1 MEDSIIFPST
11 FHTKSSNRNR
21 DFKLCCFHN
30 FSCRACQRI
39 FSDLSQQRVLIIG
52 AGEMAELALQNL
64 KNQGVVDVMV
74 TNRTYTNAENLAEK
88 FAGTV
93 IPIEQLEKRLCEAD
107 IIISSTGARHFVL
120 TQSMVRKCLKN
131 RRGKAMFFIDIAVPR
146 DIEPEINELPGAYCY
161 DIDDLQNV
169 VQRNQDE
176 RIRQA
181 EQADKILED
190 EIARVRDWFLTRS
203 AVPTIRKIRNEFQHI
218 GQAELDKTLL
228 RLSHLSDKDRDLVTS
243 LVHSIRKKS
252 FTSPRLIEN
261 LVKRRRQVTAASS
274 FVRCFSEKEGNN
286 KYLDQKK
293 TNQVGARSEILMKLR
308 IATRESRLALWQA
321 NWVREKVLAKF
332 PKLDV
337 QLVPMTT
344 EGDQRL
350 DRSLA
355 DIGGKGLFIKE
366 LEQALLDH
374 RADLA
379 VHSMKDLTTEFPPS
393 LELSVITERDDPNDA
408 LVSNKFSNLNKLP
421 NGTVIGT
428 SSLRRKS
435 QLAHF
440 YPNLMIKNLRGNLDT
455 RLRKLDDGEYDAII
469 LAVAGLK
476 RLGLKERIAQ
486 VIPHS
491 VMLPAIAQGAIG
503 IETRFGDQ
511 DTLQWIQHLKHAM
524 TERELRCER
533 KFYRA

>member
-1 MEDSIIFPST
+1 MI
-11 FHTKSSNRNR
+11 
-21 DFKLCCFHN
+21 
-30 FSCRACQRI
+30 
-39 FSDLSQQRVLIIG
+39 
-52 AGEMAELALQNL
+52 
-64 KNQGVVDVMV
+64 
-74 TNRTYTNAENLAEK
+74 
-88 FAGTV
+88 
-93 IPIEQLEKRLCEAD
+93 
-107 IIISSTGARHFVL
+107 
-120 TQSMVRKCLKN
+120 
-131 RRGKAMFFIDIAVPR
+131 
-146 DIEPEINELPGAYCY
+146 
-161 DIDDLQNV
+161 
-169 VQRNQDE
+169 
-176 RIRQA
+176 
-181 EQADKILED
+181 
-190 EIARVRDWFLTRS
+190 
-203 AVPTIRKIRNEFQHI
+203 
-218 GQAELDKTLL
+218 
-228 RLSHLSDKDRDLVTS
+228 
-243 LVHSIRKKS
+243 
-252 FTSPRLIEN
+252 
-261 LVKRRRQVTAASS
+261 
-274 FVRCFSEKEGNN
+274 
-286 KYLDQKK
+286 
-293 TNQVGARSEILMKLR
+293 LR

-321 NWVREKVLAKF
+321 NWVREKILAKF
-332 PKLDV
+332 PELDV

-355 DIGGKGLFIKE
+355 EIGGKGLFIKE
-366 LEQALLDH
+366 LEKALLDN

-393 LELSVITERDDPNDA
+393 LELSVITERGDPNDA

-421 NGTVIGT
+421 DGAVIGT

-455 RLRKLDDGEYDAII
+455 RLGKLDDGDYDAII

-533 KFYRA
+533 TVLLGLNGNCHVPIAGFCIEKQGKLHLEARIGDPDGTELLVARGKGSFEEPEKLGKEVTNQLIKQGAAKILEEFRS

>member
-1 MEDSIIFPST
+1 
-11 FHTKSSNRNR
+11 
-21 DFKLCCFHN
+21 
-30 FSCRACQRI
+30 
-39 FSDLSQQRVLIIG
+39 
-52 AGEMAELALQNL
+52 
-64 KNQGVVDVMV
+64 
-74 TNRTYTNAENLAEK
+74 
-88 FAGTV
+88 
-93 IPIEQLEKRLCEAD
+93 
-107 IIISSTGARHFVL
+107 
-120 TQSMVRKCLKN
+120 
-131 RRGKAMFFIDIAVPR
+131 
-146 DIEPEINELPGAYCY
+146 
-161 DIDDLQNV
+161 
-169 VQRNQDE
+169 
-176 RIRQA
+176 
-181 EQADKILED
+181 
-190 EIARVRDWFLTRS
+190 
-203 AVPTIRKIRNEFQHI
+203 
-218 GQAELDKTLL
+218 
-228 RLSHLSDKDRDLVTS
+228 
-243 LVHSIRKKS
+243 
-252 FTSPRLIEN
+252 
-261 LVKRRRQVTAASS
+261 
-274 FVRCFSEKEGNN
+274 
-286 KYLDQKK
+286 
-293 TNQVGARSEILMKLR
+293 MKLR

-321 NWVREKVLAKF
+321 NWVREKILAKF

-379 VHSMKDLTTEFPPS
+379 VHSVKDLTTEFPTS
-393 LELSVITERDDPNDA
+393 LELPVITERGDPNDA
-408 LVSNKFSNLNKLP
+408 LVSNKFSDLNKLP
-421 NGTVIGT
+421 DGAVIGT

-440 YPNLMIKNLRGNLDT
+440 YPNLIIRNLRGNLDT
-455 RLRKLDDGEYDAII
+455 RLRKLDDGGYDAII

-511 DTLQWIQHLKHAM
+511 DTLQWIQHLKHAI

-533 KFYRA
+533 RVLSGLSGNCHVPISGFCFEKRGKLHLEARIGDPDGTELLVARGTGLLEEPEKLGMEVTNQLIKQGAAKILEEFRN